1 MPLASVAPKGTPF
14 NKSEAFGMGP
24 PRLLTA
30 MVHWAIANW
39 APNEKMTK
47 TKRERLQLAAMVVLR
62 QFAPEFF
69 IKAKIKI

>member
-1 MPLASVAPKGTPF
+1 MPSASVAPKGAPF

-24 PRLLTA
+24 PKLLTA

-47 TKRERLQLAAMVVLR
+47 TKSERLQLAAMVIHR

>member
-1 MPLASVAPKGTPF
+1 MD
-14 NKSEAFGMGP
+14 P

-47 TKRERLQLAAMVVLR
+47 TKRERLQLAAMVILR

-69 IKAKIKI
+69 IKAKI